1 MDKVNAAGLTEKQFL
16 EQYHPGAYERPSVT
30 VDIMV
35 LRVTPD
41 LNRLQLLLIQRKDH
55 PFMEQWALPG
65 GFINMDESA
74 YEAALRELEEETDIK
89 NVYLEQVYTM
99 SRPDRD
105 PRMRVIDIAYMA
117 LLPYGTDVR
126 PKAGDDAKQ
135 ALWFDITF
143 TDDRLLLHNN
153 EQNIT
158 IAYELE
164 EQSFVNGV
172 ITVKGYVPHLNGREA
187 LAFDHSE
194 IILEGLL
201 RIRNKVLYSDIA
213 FNLVRKQFTLP
224 DLQKVF
230 ELILGRALFKKNFR
244 KKVAPLIRYLD
255 RKDKTVTSNKR
266 SELYEYSPSQQEEMI

>member
-1 MDKVNAAGLTEKQFL
+1 M
-16 EQYHPGAYERPSVT
+16 
-30 VDIMV
+30 
-35 LRVTPD
+35 
-41 LNRLQLLLIQRKDH
+41 
-55 PFMEQWALPG
+55 
-65 GFINMDESA
+65 
-74 YEAALRELEEETDIK
+74 
-89 NVYLEQVYTM
+89 
-99 SRPDRD
+99 
-105 PRMRVIDIAYMA
+105 
-117 LLPYGTDVR
+117 
-126 PKAGDDAKQ
+126 
-135 ALWFDITF
+135 
-143 TDDRLLLHNN
+143 
-153 EQNIT
+153 
-158 IAYELE
+158 
-164 EQSFVNGV
+164 
-172 ITVKGYVPHLNGREA
+172 PHLNGREA